1 MLHSKSYKKDQI
13 IKVEVFFPDVVPKG
27 SHRNVDV
34 SLTRL
39 SDSVSGS
46 LSPLSWRN
54 RRHNPVEMIFTSD
67 CVKTRY

>member
-46 LSPLSWRN
+46 LSPLS
-54 RRHNPVEMIFTSD
+54 
-67 CVKTRY
+67 